1 MLNETEV
8 ASRPAP
14 KGAIAEWNVAKS
26 AMLYGIG
33 RWGSGS
39 FGVSDGGNVVV
50 KTRVGNTDCSVELIE
65 IIDGLRQRGSDMP
78 VLLRI
83 ENLIDERI
91 SALNET
97 FRRIIQDSGY
107 QGQYRGVFPIKVNQQ
122 QHVIE
127 ELTRFGQPYEHG
139 LEAGSKAEL
148 LIAMS
153 TLPSTES
160 FIICNGY
167 KDAEFVDLG
176 LQATRL
182 GFKCF
187 FVIETPGEVSLILER
202 AKFWNIEPFIGVRLK
217 LNTKV
222 DGHWSNDSGER
233 SMFGLSTRQLIE
245 VVDTLR
251 AAEML
256 HCFQL
261 LHFHLGSQI
270 PNVRNIRDGIKE
282 ACRFYIDLVEEG
294 APLRYLDLGGGLA
307 VDYDGSSSTASHSRN
322 YSLDE
327 YCADVVE
334 GVMEALAPHGIDH
347 PTLITESGRWTVAP
361 MSILL
366 FNVLSVSHFDPTPV
380 EELDGN
386 ELSEPVC
393 ALLEVLRSIS
403 RRRLQEHY
411 NDLVYYRDGMRD
423 LFRQGKVDL
432 RELAYG
438 ENVCYNILHKIA
450 NLVRT
455 SKRPPVELENVCD
468 SLADIYYGNF
478 SVFQSLPDTWAIEQV
493 FPVMPLHRLN
503 EKPTRRGIIADLT
516 CDCDGKID
524 RFVTEELEAV
534 TLPLH
539 EFADGQ
545 EYYIGVFLVGAY
557 QETLGDFHNLFGDT
571 NVASIRIDGDNHV
584 EFVQEISGD
593 SIADVLGYVEYQ
605 PQEMYTRF
613 RKFAE
618 QSVRDGNITVEQR
631 QQMLTLF
638 SESLRGYTYFESN

>member
-1 MLNETEV
+1 VL
-8 ASRPAP
+8 RPTP
-14 KGAIAEWNVAKS
+14 KGGTAAWSVAKS
-26 AMLYGIG
+26 AALYGIG
-33 RWGSGS
+33 RWGGGS
-39 FGVSDGGNVVV
+39 FGISTDGSVVV
-50 KTRVGNTDCSVELIE
+50 KTRVGDDESSVELIE
-65 IIDGLRQRGSDMP
+65 IIEGLRQRGSDMP
-78 VLLRI
+78 VLLRV

-97 FRRIIQDSGY
+97 FRRIIQETGY
-107 QGQYRGVFPIKVNQQ
+107 QGQFRGVFPIKVNQQ

-127 ELTRFGQPYEHG
+127 ELTRFGQPFEHG

-148 LIAMS
+148 LIAIS
-153 TLPSTES
+153 TLPSTQS

-187 FVIETPGEVSLILER
+187 FVIETPGEVSLILDR
-202 AKFWNIEPFIGVRLK
+202 AKFWNIEPLIGVRLK

-233 SMFGLSTRQLIE
+233 SLFGLSTRQLIE

-251 AAEML
+251 SADML

-294 APLRYLDLGGGLA
+294 APLSYLDLGGGLA

-322 YSLDE
+322 YSLEE

-334 GVMEALAPHGIDH
+334 GVIESLAPHGVKH

-361 MSILL
+361 MSVLL

-380 EELDGN
+380 EDIERK
-386 ELSEPVC
+386 ELSDPVN
-393 ALLEVLRSIS
+393 ALLDILGSIS
-403 RRRLQEHY
+403 RKRLQEHY

-423 LFRQGKVDL
+423 LFRQGQVDL

-438 ENVCYNILHKIA
+438 ENICYNILHKIA
-450 NLVRT
+450 KLVRT
-455 SKRPPVELENVCD
+455 LKRPPVELENVCD
-468 SLADIYYGNF
+468 SLSDIYYGNF
-478 SVFQSLPDTWAIEQV
+478 SVFQSLPDAWAIEQV

-503 EKPTRRGIIADLT
+503 EEPTRRGIIADLT
-516 CDCDGKID
+516 CDCDGKLD
-524 RFVTEELEAV
+524 RFVTEEFEST

-539 EFADGQ
+539 EFHEGQ

-571 NVASIRIDGDNHV
+571 NVASIRIDANNHV

-605 PQEMYTRF
+605 PQEMYSRF